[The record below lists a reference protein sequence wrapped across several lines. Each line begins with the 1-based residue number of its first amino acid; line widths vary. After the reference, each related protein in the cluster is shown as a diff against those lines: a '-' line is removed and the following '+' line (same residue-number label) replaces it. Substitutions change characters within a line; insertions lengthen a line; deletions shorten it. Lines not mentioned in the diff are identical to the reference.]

1 MTKSNASSE
10 SVIAPALSR
19 AWPTLRW
26 STPAQTTALLA
37 LVPGSLAN
45 LCSMASSQ
53 SLVTSSPVFSASPA
67 SALAAQYTGY
77 AKGTLYNLVSERRIP
92 YVKKHGKTL
101 RFDVQKLDAWMERD
115 EVRCADDF

>member
-1 MTKSNASSE
+1 
-10 SVIAPALSR
+10 
-19 AWPTLRW
+19 
-26 STPAQTTALLA
+26 
-37 LVPGSLAN
+37 
-45 LCSMASSQ
+45 
-53 SLVTSSPVFSASPA
+53 
-67 SALAAQYTGY
+67 LAAQYTGY